1 MGRLVGMAAIPAR
14 LIRHAQVAP
23 YVPEKFCFA
32 DVGTIR
38 ACSWVKWMFPLQ
50 QHENSEDDIVM
61 KPFFT
66 SSGT

>member
-32 DVGTIR
+32 DEGKKKTEISTVNAFGWLRTT
-38 ACSWVKWMFPLQ
+38 
-50 QHENSEDDIVM
+50 E
-61 KPFFT
+61 
-66 SSGT
+66 